1 MMEKIR
7 RLDNR
12 ILEYIQKR
20 IRCPFLDKVMPKIT
34 LLGNGGLI
42 WLVVTAVFLAR
53 KTRTA
58 LWLYADGGLGAVLS
72 GGKYRLEA
80 ADRRIRPCN
89 NNTDVE
95 LLISSLMTIL
105 RPPAIRCHLS
115 RRQQ

>member
-42 WLVVTAVFLAR
+42 WLVVTCL
-53 KTRTA
+53 
-58 LWLYADGGLGAVLS
+58 LYTSPSPRDA
-72 GGKYRLEA
+72 
-80 ADRRIRPCN
+80 
-89 NNTDVE
+89 
-95 LLISSLMTIL
+95 
-105 RPPAIRCHLS
+105 
-115 RRQQ
+115 

>member
-42 WLVVTAVFLAR
+42 WLVVTAVFLPER
-53 KTRTA
+53 QNGPMA
-58 LWLYADGGLGAVLS
+58 L
-72 GGKYRLEA
+72 
-80 ADRRIRPCN
+80 C
-89 NNTDVE
+89 
-95 LLISSLMTIL
+95 
-105 RPPAIRCHLS
+105 
-115 RRQQ
+115 

>member
-42 WLVVTAVFLAR
+42 WLVVTAVFWPER
-53 KTRTA
+53 QNGPMA
-58 LWLYADGGLGAVLS
+58 L
-72 GGKYRLEA
+72 
-80 ADRRIRPCN
+80 C
-89 NNTDVE
+89 
-95 LLISSLMTIL
+95 
-105 RPPAIRCHLS
+105 
-115 RRQQ
+115 